1 MTPRLH
7 TAAGKGDHEGVAA
20 LLAAGADVDE
30 QDQYGYTALHYA
42 DPESPET
49 VVELLTAGAR
59 TDIEDCFGGTPMD
72 SLREKFSDYQIEALL
87 RLARELASQRLAQ
100 RADRPRP

>member
-7 TAAGKGDHEGVAA
+7 TAAGKGDAEGVAA
-20 LLAAGADVDE
+20 LIAAGADVNQ

-49 VVELLTAGAR
+49 VIELLAAGAR
-59 TDIEDCFGGTPMD
+59 TDIEDHSGRTPMD
-72 SLREKFSDYQIEALL
+72 SLREKFSDYQLDVL
-87 RLARELASQRLAQ
+87 VRMARERASR
-100 RADRPRP
+100 